1 MQGVQ
6 RCNVQSRHD
15 HVNGVSPHYLEVVQ
29 HEWDQETLL
38 FAIDT
43 RAGMGWDGM
52 GGTEDDESKGE
63 QDAIHSSSPSLSA
76 SCCLLSSLLS
86 IAKG

>member
-43 RAGMGWDGM
+43 RAGME
-52 GGTEDDESKGE
+52 GTEDDESKGE

-86 IAKG
+86 IVKG